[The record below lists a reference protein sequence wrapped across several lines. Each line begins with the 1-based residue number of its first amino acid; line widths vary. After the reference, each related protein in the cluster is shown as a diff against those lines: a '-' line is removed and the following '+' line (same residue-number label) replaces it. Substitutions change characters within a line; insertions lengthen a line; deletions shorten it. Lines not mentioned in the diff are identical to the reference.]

1 MGAWRPRNPPASG
14 SSQRWACSATPLLP
28 RDEEPPERSSPPG
41 KYRTKTGFGQDA
53 GDFRALISLNLN
65 SSFLDR
71 PTSAASLL
79 HSLGELL
86 LLRQTDANEPRHDRH
101 GLAPAMRRLP
111 QDVHPAAVFPR

>member
-1 MGAWRPRNPPASG
+1 MI
-14 SSQRWACSATPLLP
+14 
-28 RDEEPPERSSPPG
+28 ERSSPPG

-71 PTSAASLL
+71 ATSAASLL

-101 GLAPAMRRLP
+101 GIHDIQAT
-111 QDVHPAAVFPR
+111 AATSH